1 MPKIAVGVII
11 GKGGDMIKRIQGETG
26 ARVQFNTSDPP
37 DAPERVCMV
46 TGSAEKVQM
55 AANMIQDLVQSTM
68 VRSF

>member
-1 MPKIAVGVII
+1 
-11 GKGGDMIKRIQGETG
+11 MIKRIQGETG

-46 TGSAEKVQM
+46 TGAPEKVQM

-68 VRSF
+68 VRFYEESRFCIDAN